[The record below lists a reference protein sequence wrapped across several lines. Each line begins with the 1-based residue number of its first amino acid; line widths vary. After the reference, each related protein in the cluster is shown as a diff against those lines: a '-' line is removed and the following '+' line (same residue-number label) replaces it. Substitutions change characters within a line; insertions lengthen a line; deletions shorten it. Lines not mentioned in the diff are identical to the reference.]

1 MDRSAFTKSVTPT
14 QHAAIAAWWK
24 AFAEAE
30 EQIDQFF
37 SNKDRSF
44 DVVAFMRTHL
54 GAVSPLLGWE
64 FGPPVA
70 GKSHRL
76 VLTPESYKNLRPLVQ
91 AILKAA
97 PPASRFEF
105 YPYRLPDTVK
115 QAEFVMKGRTGWE
128 NIAAIDYEITPGQ
141 FNTFDLH
148 YYLPWD
154 GDEDELTGKALVLTE
169 TLLGEERLDK
179 WVGIIDIKKKAPA
192 SQGLMAKFG
201 LATKEQGSPIA
212 GLRADFEAR
221 IAAAKAA
228 FVPYRQLVNEQT
240 KWCLFEFEPKDQDAP
255 DYAAK
260 EDILVSPFVDANL
273 MRATMQGGSAFYS
286 ERFSRDETFIY
297 LKLDA
302 AADDINLEIFEDRA
316 AIETAL
322 GDALEPANLGCTL
335 GGGTGR
341 RYSYVDMAVT
351 DLNAAIP
358 LIRETLRA
366 GKLTKRSWLLFQD
379 ADLQSE
385 WIGIWDDSPMPPA
398 SPVLEGGSQEG
409 IRAG

>member
-1 MDRSAFTKSVTPT
+1 MDRSVFTNSVTPA
-14 QHAAIAAWWK
+14 QHAAIATWWE
-24 AFAEAE
+24 AFAGAEA
-30 EQIDQFF
+30 QIDQLF
-37 SNKDRSF
+37 SGKDRSF

-54 GAVSPLLGWE
+54 GAVSPSIAWE

-76 VLTPESYKNLRPLVQ
+76 VLTPEADKSLRPLVQ

-105 YPYRLPDTVK
+105 YPYRLPEGME
-115 QAEFVMKGRTGWE
+115 QAERTMKGRCGWE
-128 NIAAIDYEITPGQ
+128 SIAAIDYEIAPGQ
-141 FNTFDLH
+141 FNTFDLV
-148 YYLPWD
+148 YDLPWD
-154 GDEDELTGKALVLTE
+154 GEERELNGKALVLTE

-179 WVGIIDIKKKAPA
+179 WVGVIDIKKKAMA
-192 SQGLMAKFG
+192 SRGLMAKLG
-201 LATKEQGSPIA
+201 LATKKQGSPIA

-228 FVPYRQLVNEQT
+228 FVPYRQQVDSKDT
-240 KWCLFEFEPKDQDAP
+240 KWSLFKFEPKDAP

-260 EDILVSPFVDANL
+260 DDIFVSPFIGTNL
-273 MRATMQGGSAFYS
+273 MQATMQGRSAFCS

-297 LKLDA
+297 LKIDG
-302 AADDINLEIFEDRA
+302 AADDLNQEIFVDRA
-316 AIETAL
+316 TIE
-322 GDALEPANLGCTL
+322 DALNDALKAADLGCTI

-398 SPVLEGGSQEG
+398 PAPAQ
-409 IRAG
+409 